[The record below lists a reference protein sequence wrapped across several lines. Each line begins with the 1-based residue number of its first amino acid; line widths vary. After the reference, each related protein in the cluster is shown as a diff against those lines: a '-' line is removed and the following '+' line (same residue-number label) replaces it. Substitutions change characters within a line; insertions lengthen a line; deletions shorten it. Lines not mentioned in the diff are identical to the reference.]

1 MKIAKTFCDGLHLL
15 QLKTIQDDRGWFARL
30 SCEQTLVAMGLQGGF
45 PQVNQS
51 QCARRGVFRGLHYQM
66 APKAESKLVRCVAG
80 RVLDVSVDVRRGSPT
95 FLKWYAVELS
105 ADEPTE
111 LYVAGGFAHGYLALT
126 DGATVVYQSS
136 QPYTPEL
143 EGRVHYRDPRVGIVW
158 PNLELVV
165 SDKDASTPFLDAE
178 FSGIEL

>member
-1 MKIAKTFCDGLHLL
+1 MRIANTFCDGLHLL
-15 QLKTIQDDRGWFARL
+15 ELKAIRDDRGWFARL
-30 SCEQTLVAMGLQGGF
+30 SCQQALSSLGLESVF

-51 QCARRGVFRGLHYQM
+51 QCAQRGVFRGLHYQM
-66 APKAESKLVRCVAG
+66 APRAEAKLVRCVAG

-95 FLKWYAVELS
+95 FLKWFAVELS
-105 ADEPTE
+105 ADTPTE

-143 EGRVHYRDPRVGIVW
+143 EGRVHYRDPRVGIEW
-158 PNLELVV
+158 PNMELVV
-165 SDKDASTPFLDAE
+165 SAKDASTPFLDAG
-178 FSGIEL
+178 FSGVEL

>member
-1 MKIAKTFCDGLHLL
+1 MKIAKTLCDGLHLL
-15 QLKTIQDDRGWFARL
+15 QLRSIQDDRGWFARL
-30 SCEQTLVAMGLQGGF
+30 SCHETLSTLGMEHVF

-51 QCARRGVFRGLHYQM
+51 QCRRRGVFRGLHYQM
-66 APKAESKLVRCVAG
+66 APRAEAKLVRCVAG
-80 RVLDVSVDVRRGSPT
+80 RVLDVSVDVRKGSPT
-95 FLKWYAVELS
+95 FLQWFAIELA

-111 LYVAGGFAHGYLALT
+111 LYVSGGFAHGYLALS

-143 EGRVHYRDPRVGIVW
+143 EGRLHYLDPRVGIAW
-158 PNLELVV
+158 PDMELRV
-165 SDKDASTPFLDAE
+165 SDKDASTPFLENE